1 MLLRPAEET
10 DFPEI
15 IDLAN
20 VAYRGT
26 EGDAVSW
33 NLERGILEGQRM
45 NESLLREELAQKS
58 DGFLMTWR
66 DQADAP
72 LLGTFW
78 LSPERDGAWH
88 LSLLMVTPT
97 QQNRGLGRELLAA
110 AEAFAKQQGAS
121 RIHISVL
128 HVRDT
133 LIAWYERRG
142 YQRTGETEPFPYGD
156 DRFGRPLRDDLYFV
170 IMEKPI

>member
-1 MLLRPAEET
+1 MLLRPAEEK
-10 DFPEI
+10 DFAEI

-33 NLERGILEGQRM
+33 NLEAGILEGQRM

-58 DGFLMTWR
+58 DGFLMTSR
-66 DQADAP
+66 DQPEGP

-88 LSLLMVTPT
+88 LSLLMVAPSL
-97 QQNRGLGRELLAA
+97 QNRGLGRKLLAA

-133 LIAWYERRG
+133 LIGWYERRG
-142 YQRTGETEPFPYGD
+142 YRATGEMQPFPYGD
-156 DRFGRPLRDDLYFV
+156 DRFGRPLRDDLHFV
-170 IMEKPI
+170 IMEKTI